1 MSFKKIGKIIKSK
14 VSESYDKEITK
25 KEIEETIEKSGIIKT
40 KFKVV
45 SIDNETLTIQTD
57 SAPARSELS
66 FEKENIINRI
76 NKNLKT
82 KIKEARII

>member
-45 SIDNETLTIQTD
+45 SIENEILTIQTD

-76 NKNLKT
+76 NKNLKI

>member
-1 MSFKKIGKIIKSK
+1 MSFKKIGKIIEEK
-14 VSESYDKEITK
+14 VSEGYDNEIIK
-25 KEIEETIEKSGIIKT
+25 KEIEEIIEKSGTIST

-45 SIDNETLTIQTD
+45 SIEGEILTIQTD
-57 SAPARSELS
+57 SASARSELS

-76 NKNLKT
+76 NKNLNS

>member
-1 MSFKKIGKIIKSK
+1 MSFYKIGKIIEEK
-14 VSESYDKEITK
+14 VLGKYDNETIK
-25 KEIEETIEKSGIIKT
+25 KEIEEIIEKSGIIRT

-45 SIDNETLTIQTD
+45 SIEGEILTIQTD
-57 SAPARSELS
+57 SSPARSELS
-66 FEKENIINRI
+66 FEKENIIKRI